1 MACLEIHCA
10 DCDHVEFTN
19 IPLKACVKCGCQVVN
34 VLWDEDSDDHGDY
47 DTNDFDLETSDWE
60 E

>member
-1 MACLEIHCA
+1 MACLEIHCS

-19 IPLKACVKCGCQVVN
+19 IPLKACPKCRCQVVS
-34 VLWDEDSDDHGDY
+34 VLWDEDVADHE
-47 DTNDFDLETSDWE
+47 TSDFDLETTDWE